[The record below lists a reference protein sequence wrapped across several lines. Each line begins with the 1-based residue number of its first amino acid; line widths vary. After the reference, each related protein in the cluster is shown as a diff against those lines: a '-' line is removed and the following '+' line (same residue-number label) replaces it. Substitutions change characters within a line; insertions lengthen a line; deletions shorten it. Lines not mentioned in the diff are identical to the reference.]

1 MAEKLTLRNFGPIK
15 KAEIEVTD
23 MMVFIGAQSSGK
35 STLAKLIT
43 ILNDFNFRQNYGSE
57 LIKELEKYNLSSFIN
72 KNTYINYD
80 SPFFRFKY
88 EKGEEEK
95 FEYSRILNYFLNK
108 KEHKKDDIE
117 TIELIIGI
125 MISIIVSDEKSDIL
139 LREIQKD
146 NHFGLIENPESL
158 LEINSES
165 KQNYSL
171 FPSHILKKYNKDL
184 NLSELN
190 QLARQVIR
198 VFSFIRPLDSMY
210 VPAERTLIPL
220 IVNNIAGLINNKIS
234 FPQYMLQAVQ
244 EFEKG
249 LNTINSFSLDII
261 GSLRYKRTN
270 NQSYIY
276 HNKNQKV
283 LLKEASSGVQSI
295 LPILLLIES
304 SVRKENYINLN
315 YVVEEPE
322 LNLYP
327 EAQYELSK
335 YLVKSCLETELKVQT
350 KNLIITTHSP
360 YILAS
365 INNLLLAHKK
375 GTKNKKLVDEIVKES
390 SWINPKN
397 FNAYEVKNGTVQRI
411 FNKKNKLIEDNI
423 IDEVTEIIMEDFK
436 KLALIND

>member
-1 MAEKLTLRNFGPIK
+1 MAEKLSIRNFGPIK
-15 KAEIEVTD
+15 KAEIDVTD

-43 ILNDFNFRQNYGSE
+43 ILNDFNFRQNYSSN
-57 LIKELEKYNLSSFIN
+57 LKDELEKYNLSSFIN
-72 KNTYINYD
+72 KKTYINYD

-88 EKGEEEK
+88 ENGKEDK
-95 FEYSRILNYFLNK
+95 FEYNRILNFFLNK
-108 KEHKKDDIE
+108 KTHNEEDIE
-117 TIELIIGI
+117 TIRLIIGI
-125 MISIIVSDEKSDIL
+125 MISIIISDEKSDIL

-146 NHFGLIENPESL
+146 NHFGLIENPEDL
-158 LEINSES
+158 LNFDSTLKS
-165 KQNYSL
+165 YKLLTDQ
-171 FPSHILKKYNKDL
+171 ILKKYNKEII
-184 NLSELN
+184 LSELR
-190 QLARQVIR
+190 QLARQVVS

-220 IVNNIAGLINNKIS
+220 IVNNIAGLINNKIA
-234 FPQYMLQAVQ
+234 FPQYVLQAVQ

-249 LNTINSFSLDII
+249 LNNITSFNLDMI
-261 GSLRYKRTN
+261 GSLRYKRIN

-283 LLKEASSGVQSI
+283 LLREASSGVQSI

-335 YLVKSCLETELKVQT
+335 YLVKSCLETEFKVQSR
-350 KNLIITTHSP
+350 NLIITTHSP

-375 GTKNKKLVDEIVKES
+375 GMKNNELVNGIISQS

-397 FNAYEVKNGTVQRI
+397 FNAYEVKNGRVYRI
-411 FNKKNKLIEDNI
+411 FNRKSKLIDDNI
-423 IDEVTEIIMEDFK
+423 INEASEIIMDDFK
-436 KLALIND
+436 KLAILND